1 MPYGELGFSNAARP
15 VAGHG
20 LVYIC
25 TGYMQSQLLAIRPG
39 NATGHQPELVWRF
52 TKQVPAVSSPLLF
65 GNELYMVSDRGI
77 ATCLDARSGEL
88 LWKERI
94 GKNYW
99 ASPMLADGRIHF
111 FDRNSTTT
119 VIQPGRT
126 FQQLAVNRLASE
138 QLATAAAVNGSL
150 LIRTAEA
157 MYCLRDR

>member
-1 MPYGELGFSNAARP
+1 
-15 VAGHG
+15 
-20 LVYIC
+20 
-25 TGYMQSQLLAIRPG
+25 
-39 NATGHQPELVWRF
+39 
-52 TKQVPAVSSPLLF
+52 
-65 GNELYMVSDRGI
+65 
-77 ATCLDARSGEL
+77 
-88 LWKERI
+88 
-94 GKNYW
+94 
-99 ASPMLADGRIHF
+99 MLADGRIHF